1 MKDIK
6 KERGILFWGR
16 RGKKEK
22 KFFFSSFFCLTVGL
36 FFVELF
42 FCLTG

>member
-6 KERGILFWGR
+6 KGRGILFWGR

-22 KFFFSSFFCLTVGL
+22 KFFFVVFLFDGWFVFC
-36 FFVELF
+36 
-42 FCLTG
+42 